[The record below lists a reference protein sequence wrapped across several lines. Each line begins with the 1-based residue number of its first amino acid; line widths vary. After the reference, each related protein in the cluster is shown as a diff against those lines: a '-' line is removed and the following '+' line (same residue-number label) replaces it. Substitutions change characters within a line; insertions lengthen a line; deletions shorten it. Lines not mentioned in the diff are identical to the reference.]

1 MVAKYNNLDAQLQ
14 GVTFELQQMCVSASM
29 DNVMAGMAKIMSG
42 ANSKMKNNDYQQ
54 TMKRFM
60 TEKERMNVMNEYV
73 QDIMEGDNQE
83 IEDDDVDK
91 LIDDMTQ
98 EQVAKQKK
106 KVEMNLGEYE
116 DNIDHL

>member
-1 MVAKYNNLDAQLQ
+1 
-14 GVTFELQQMCVSASM
+14 MCVNESM
-29 DNVMAGMAKIMSG
+29 QNVMSGMANIMSG
-42 ANSKMKNNDYQQ
+42 ANNKMKNMDYQE

-73 QDIMEGDNQE
+73 QDIMEGDNEE

-91 LIDDMTQ
+91 LINDMTQ

-116 DNIDHL
+116 QGLEDL

>member
-1 MVAKYNNLDAQLQ
+1 
-14 GVTFELQQMCVSASM
+14 MCVNESM
-29 DNVMAGMAKIMSG
+29 QNVMSGMAKIMSG
-42 ANSKMKNNDYQQ
+42 ANNKMKNMDYQD

-73 QDIMEGDNQE
+73 KKIMEGDNEE

-91 LIDDMTQ
+91 LINDMTQ

-116 DNIDHL
+116 QGLEDL